1 MISLAVSPVGALYL
15 RDDPDAP
22 TIPDAAALAR
32 ITEAFHRA
40 ALQGALHLGA
50 RELDAVLPP
59 AFAWLRS
66 FARLFVSRLCALP
79 ELDALGDRA
88 QVPLPPD
95 AELDALAA
103 SVPAMRGAEYVS
115 AACLAAG
122 FSFRCRSVPLFVEG
136 LAQGLAQGGAVLL
149 AGVQLGV
156 VW

>member
-1 MISLAVSPVGALYL
+1 MISPAVSPDGSLYL
-15 RDDPDAP
+15 RDDPAAP
-22 TIPDAAALAR
+22 TIPDEAARAR
-32 ITEAFHRA
+32 IEVAFHRA
-40 ALQGALHLGA
+40 ALQGVLHLGA
-50 RELDAVLPP
+50 REVDVVLPP

-66 FARLFVSRLCALP
+66 LGRLFVSRLCALP

-103 SVPAMRGAEYVS
+103 AVPAMRGAEYVS

-122 FSFRCRSVPLFVEG
+122 FSLRRRSVPLFVEG
-136 LAQGLAQGGAVLL
+136 VAQGLAQEGAVLR
-149 AGVQLGV
+149 ACVQLGV